1 MHSPHGHR
9 SSSDGIHSDSRIKE
23 DHFIIYMVITCIKVE
38 DIKIIS
44 NPAGARQDQSSI
56 THYYEIIN
64 ACNALLKG
72 LTRAE
77 AEIDL
82 NYAINIKLRSYIFC
96 FG

>member
-1 MHSPHGHR
+1 M
-9 SSSDGIHSDSRIKE
+9 
-23 DHFIIYMVITCIKVE
+23 E
-38 DIKIIS
+38 DIQIILI
-44 NPAGARQDQSSI
+44 PAGARQDQNSI

-82 NYAINIKLRSYIFC
+82 NYTINIKLIRSHIFW
-96 FG
+96 FD